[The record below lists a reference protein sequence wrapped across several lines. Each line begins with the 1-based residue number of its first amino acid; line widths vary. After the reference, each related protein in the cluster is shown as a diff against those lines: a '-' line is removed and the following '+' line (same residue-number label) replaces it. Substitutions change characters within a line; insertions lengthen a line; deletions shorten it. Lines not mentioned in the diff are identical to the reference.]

1 MEIKLRSDS
10 VEIAGYVN
18 AVGRESRVLR
28 DRDGYFTETI
38 QPGAFARAL
47 MRGKRN
53 MLLNHDKTRII
64 GEEGKNLELK
74 EDAIGLY
81 ARATVTDPEVI
92 DKARNGELSGW
103 SFGFLPLK
111 QDKNAAD
118 GMQHRTIEEMELSEV
133 SIIDKRMRP
142 CYKATS
148 VFTRADDGDGAE
160 QLEYR
165 AMDFDSVETI
175 DESERAEEE
184 GEAPEA
190 PDLSKLIAKME
201 ELNKL
206 RAE

>member
-10 VEIAGYVN
+10 VEVAGYVN

-47 MRGKRN
+47 LRGKRS
-53 MLLNHDKTRII
+53 MLLNHDKTRVV

-92 DKARNGELSGW
+92 EKARSGELRGW
-103 SFGFLPLK
+103 SFGFYPLK
-111 QDKNAAD
+111 QYKNEGD
-118 GMQHRTIEEMELSEV
+118 GMQHRTVEEMELSEV
-133 SIIDKRMRP
+133 SIIDNRMLP

-148 VFTRADDGDGAE
+148 VFTRADDGDGGE
-160 QLEYR
+160 LEYR